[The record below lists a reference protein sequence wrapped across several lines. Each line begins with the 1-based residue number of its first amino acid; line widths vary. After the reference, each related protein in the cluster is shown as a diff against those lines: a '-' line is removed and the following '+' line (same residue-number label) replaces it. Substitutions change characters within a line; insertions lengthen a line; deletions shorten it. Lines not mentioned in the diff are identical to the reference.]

1 MNEKRKESLYQ
12 LLLDLVGIPSVSPS
26 GETENRIARFIHDRL
41 EELPY
46 FKRRPED
53 LRLLPLEGDPH
64 GRHLVF
70 AMVRAERETADTVIL
85 MGHMDVVGVDGCG
98 PLAPFAFQP
107 EEYTRR
113 LASADI
119 SPDARKDLETGQWLF
134 GRGVA
139 DMKSGVAV
147 GMDLFMEAAGDPGK
161 YGANVAVLFV
171 PDEEINS
178 LGMLS
183 ASSYLARFQKEEGL
197 NYLACVDLEPTFAL
211 GEEGGPTIYLGT
223 LGKIN
228 CFFFCAGKEAHA
240 GEYYEGFSPAPILS
254 RINLALEGNPAFADS
269 FQGRIFPP
277 FGCQRQTDLR
287 EEYSVT
293 IMTKGF
299 AFYNYLTSTRQPE
312 EVLSDLK
319 SVALEA
325 LEGSIEQY
333 RKNAGEFMARGGA
346 LSGLREWEPTVL
358 SFAELV
364 RLAREILG
372 EEYESFVAATLG
384 VAPPKMDER
393 DLAARLVDAMVDRC
407 RPSAPVVVVG
417 FLPPWYPHRVSLGA
431 GPGERVV
438 EEAALQA
445 VKEMKSRFG
454 LDLEIRPFFEGIS
467 DLSYCGFQGDR
478 RQMEVLADNM
488 PGWGRLYRFPL
499 DALAELDIPI
509 LNLGAVGKDAHK
521 CTERVHLPYMLEV
534 YPEILRFVVGEI
546 IEGHRP

>member
-1 MNEKRKESLYQ
+1 MGDHSKRDLYG
-12 LLLDLVGIPSVSPS
+12 LLLNLVGIPSVSPS

>member
-26 GETENRIARFIHDRL
+26 GEPENRIARFIHDRL

-70 AMVRAERETADTVIL
+70 AMVRAERETAATVIL

-98 PLAPFAFQP
+98 PLAPCAFQP

-147 GMDLFMEAAGDPGK
+147 GMDQFMEAAGDPGK

-254 RINLALEGNPAFADS
+254 RITLALEGTPAFADS

-277 FGCQRQTDLR
+277 FGGQRQTELR
-287 EEYSVT
+287 EEYSGT
-293 IMTKGF
+293 IMT
-299 AFYNYLTSTRQPE
+299 
-312 EVLSDLK
+312 
-319 SVALEA
+319 
-325 LEGSIEQY
+325 
-333 RKNAGEFMARGGA
+333 
-346 LSGLREWEPTVL
+346 
-358 SFAELV
+358 
-364 RLAREILG
+364 
-372 EEYESFVAATLG
+372 
-384 VAPPKMDER
+384 
-393 DLAARLVDAMVDRC
+393 
-407 RPSAPVVVVG
+407 
-417 FLPPWYPHRVSLGA
+417 
-431 GPGERVV
+431 
-438 EEAALQA
+438 
-445 VKEMKSRFG
+445 
-454 LDLEIRPFFEGIS
+454 
-467 DLSYCGFQGDR
+467 
-478 RQMEVLADNM
+478 
-488 PGWGRLYRFPL
+488 
-499 DALAELDIPI
+499 
-509 LNLGAVGKDAHK
+509 
-521 CTERVHLPYMLEV
+521 
-534 YPEILRFVVGEI
+534 
-546 IEGHRP
+546 